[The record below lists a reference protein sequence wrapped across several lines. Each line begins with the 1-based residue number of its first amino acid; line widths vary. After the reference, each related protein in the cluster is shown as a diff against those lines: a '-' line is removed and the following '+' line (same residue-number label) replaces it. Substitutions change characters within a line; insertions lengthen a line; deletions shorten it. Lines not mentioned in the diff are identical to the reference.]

1 MTIAYSTNILGEFV
15 DEWNTTIR
23 DSEGGFCN
31 FLSKDKKDILKA
43 LIEKY
48 NALEDDAKVD
58 LVDKAGVKISDSIKY
73 AEAVWEGTQSTD
85 KNYDVNSGVIITS
98 NYSIDSTSLI
108 ALFALLGIGAISAYY
123 FIEKK
128 KLSK

>member
-1 MTIAYSTNILGEFV
+1 MKRQVSPL
-15 DEWNTTIR
+15 
-23 DSEGGFCN
+23 SFCN
-31 FLSKDKKDILKA
+31 FLSKDKKDILEA

-48 NALEDDAKVD
+48 NALEDDSKVD
-58 LVDKAGVKISDSIKY
+58 LVDKAGVKISDSITY
-73 AEAVWEGTQSTD
+73 AQNVWNNMQTTEG
-85 KNYDVNSGVIITS
+85 NYGNSGVIITS

-108 ALFALLGIGAISAYY
+108 ALFALLGIGAISVYY